1 MIDQGDILIQKLS
14 PKAFALGLVLI
25 MSLYAISILR
35 KRIIS

>member
-1 MIDQGDILIQKLS
+1 MINQDDILIKKLS

-25 MSLYAISILR
+25 VSLYAISILR